1 MYFKIKNLF
10 IFIKKFHQYL
20 PVDEELVDVE
30 NIRDKLIDFLMEI
43 ILMIDNKTFDS
54 KLSSLVISKIDSEY
68 DMIKTRFNELNND
81 NFLFGLFNKIIY
93 EKFIY
98 QEPTRKKLSVHLKKI
113 MSKLP
118 SDKKSFVFLYSC
130 QANAATCSAPII
142 VIE

>member
-68 DMIKTRFNELNND
+68 DMIKLVLMN
-81 NFLFGLFNKIIY
+81 
-93 EKFIY
+93 
-98 QEPTRKKLSVHLKKI
+98 
-113 MSKLP
+113 
-118 SDKKSFVFLYSC
+118 
-130 QANAATCSAPII
+130 
-142 VIE
+142 